1 MLKKILIFI
10 ILLIVLFVGAA
21 VYFTSKLND
30 EIGSEKIVEMPKN
43 ASVSL
48 VVDIFND
55 NDMLEPGCLFTVWL
69 KIYTMVYDDLR
80 IHPGVYKFT
89 ADNTNLDVIKA
100 VFSGQQRYVVKI
112 TYPEGITLG
121 DFASIT
127 AKYLDIDSA
136 EFVNYCNSPQTL
148 KKYGIKAKTAEGYL
162 FPDTY
167 NFYFNATAE
176 QVCDKLFKQQ
186 EKVWNEITVKHKNDL
201 KLSKHEIL
209 TLASIIEAET
219 PVAKE
224 RPVVAGLYLNR
235 LRIGMKLDADPTVRY
250 ALKNK
255 KKRLTYADLKI
266 KSPYNTYLHT
276 GLPPGPICSPGRTAI
291 EAVFN
296 RKKHNYLYFVA
307 KGNGSREHYF
317 TGSYSQHLNNR
328 RRYKHNKKMN

>member
-112 TYPEGITLG
+112 CFPIHII
-121 DFASIT
+121 SISMQRPS
-127 AKYLDIDSA
+127 KY
-136 EFVNYCNSPQTL
+136 
-148 KKYGIKAKTAEGYL
+148 
-162 FPDTY
+162 
-167 NFYFNATAE
+167 ATN
-176 QVCDKLFKQQ
+176 C
-186 EKVWNEITVKHKNDL
+186 
-201 KLSKHEIL
+201 LS
-209 TLASIIEAET
+209 
-219 PVAKE
+219 
-224 RPVVAGLYLNR
+224 
-235 LRIGMKLDADPTVRY
+235 
-250 ALKNK
+250 
-255 KKRLTYADLKI
+255 
-266 KSPYNTYLHT
+266 
-276 GLPPGPICSPGRTAI
+276 
-291 EAVFN
+291 N
-296 RKKHNYLYFVA
+296 RKKCGTKSLL
-307 KGNGSREHYF
+307 SIR
-317 TGSYSQHLNNR
+317 TI
-328 RRYKHNKKMN
+328 